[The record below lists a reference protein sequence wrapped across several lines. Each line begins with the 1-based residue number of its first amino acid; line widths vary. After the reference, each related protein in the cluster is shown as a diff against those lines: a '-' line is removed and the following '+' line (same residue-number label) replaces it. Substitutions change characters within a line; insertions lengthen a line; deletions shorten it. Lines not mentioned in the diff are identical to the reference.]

1 LKSPIKKVIIRINK
15 EIIYMSSSS
24 KSISELHF
32 FTITKTS
39 EIWKSISSAI
49 MTIIDEALFD
59 AGPQGI
65 TFRSMDPS
73 HIALIDINWPSSAFE
88 KYHCDSTIKFGVRI
102 DEFSKIIKRA
112 NANDSI
118 EIGVVLDNSSLNIK
132 TQGDGYLRNYK
143 MRLIESTGNTSPLPQ
158 MTFDSKIVI
167 GIETLDK
174 ILSDVGAI
182 SEKITIDSS
191 SGISTNKKTV
201 IFSGDSDRGEARVTM
216 DADDDKSKVELL
228 EEITVKENSKSTY
241 NIDFISKIIRAIGHQ
256 SSNLVTIEYS
266 SNKPL
271 RLEFLLSGMVKLQFY
286 LAPRVQD

>member
-1 LKSPIKKVIIRINK
+1 MSS
-15 EIIYMSSSS
+15 SSSS

-112 NANDSI
+112 NTNDSI
-118 EIGVVLDNSSLNIK
+118 EIGVVSDNSSLNIK
-132 TQGDGYLRNYK
+132 TTGGGYLRDYK
-143 MRLIESTGNTSPLPQ
+143 MRLIESTGNRSPLPQ
-158 MTFDSKIVI
+158 MIFDSKIVI
-167 GIETLDK
+167 GIATLDK

-182 SEKITIDSS
+182 SEKITIDS

-216 DADDDKSKVELL
+216 DVDDDNNKSKVELL

-256 SSNLVTIEYS
+256 SSDLVTMEYS

-271 RLEFLLSGMVKLQFY
+271 RLEFLLSGVVKLQFY

>member
-1 LKSPIKKVIIRINK
+1 
-15 EIIYMSSSS
+15 MSSS
-24 KSISELHF
+24 KSISESHF

-39 EIWKSISSAI
+39 EIWKSVSSAI

-132 TQGDGYLRNYK
+132 TTGGGYLRDYK
-143 MRLIESTGNTSPLPQ
+143 MRLIESTGNRSPLPQ
-158 MTFDSKIVI
+158 MTFDNKIVI
-167 GIETLDK
+167 GIATLDK
-174 ILSDVGAI
+174 ILNDVGAI
-182 SEKITIDSS
+182 SEKITIDSR
-191 SGISTNKKTV
+191 GISTNKNTV
-201 IFSGDSDRGEARVTM
+201 IFIGNSDRGEARVTM
-216 DADDDKSKVELL
+216 DADDGNNKCKVELL

-241 NIDFISKIIRAIGHQ
+241 NIDFISKIIRAIGNQ
-256 SSNLVTIEYS
+256 SSNLVTMEYS

-271 RLEFLLSGMVKLQFY
+271 RLEFLLSDVVKLQFY

>member
-1 LKSPIKKVIIRINK
+1 
-15 EIIYMSSSS
+15 MSSS
-24 KSISELHF
+24 KSISESHF

-39 EIWKSISSAI
+39 EIWKSVSSAI

-118 EIGVVLDNSSLNIK
+118 EIGVVSDNSSLNIK
-132 TQGDGYLRNYK
+132 TTGGGYLRDYK
-143 MRLIESTGNTSPLPQ
+143 MRLIENTGNRSPLPQ
-158 MTFDSKIVI
+158 MIFDSKIVI
-167 GIETLDK
+167 GIAILDK

-182 SEKITIDSS
+182 SEKITIDS

-216 DADDDKSKVELL
+216 DAADDKSKVELL

-256 SSNLVTIEYS
+256 SSNLVTMEYS

-271 RLEFLLSGMVKLQFY
+271 RLEFLLSGVVKLQFY

>member
-1 LKSPIKKVIIRINK
+1 MSS
-15 EIIYMSSSS
+15 SSSS

-112 NANDSI
+112 NTNDSI
-118 EIGVVLDNSSLNIK
+118 EIGVVSDNSSLNIK
-132 TQGDGYLRNYK
+132 TTDGGYLRDYK
-143 MRLIESTGNTSPLPQ
+143 MRLIESTGNRSPLPQ
-158 MTFDSKIVI
+158 MIFDSKIVI
-167 GIETLDK
+167 GIATLDK

-182 SEKITIDSS
+182 SEKITIDS

-216 DADDDKSKVELL
+216 DVDDDNNNKSKVELL

-256 SSNLVTIEYS
+256 SSNLVTMEYS

-271 RLEFLLSGMVKLQFY
+271 RLEFLLSGVVKLQFY

>member
-1 LKSPIKKVIIRINK
+1 
-15 EIIYMSSSS
+15 MSSSKS
-24 KSISELHF
+24 KSISESHF

-39 EIWKSISSAI
+39 EIWKSVSSAI

-118 EIGVVLDNSSLNIK
+118 EIGVILDNSSLNIK
-132 TQGDGYLRNYK
+132 TTGGGYLRNYK
-143 MRLIESTGNTSPLPQ
+143 MRLIETTGNRSPLPQ
-158 MTFDSKIVI
+158 MTFDTKIVI
-167 GIETLDK
+167 GIATLDK
-174 ILSDVGAI
+174 ILNDVGVI

-191 SGISTNKKTV
+191 GSSTNKDTV
-201 IFSGDSDRGEARVTM
+201 IFIGDSDRGEARVTM
-216 DADDDKSKVELL
+216 DADDGNNKSKVELL

-241 NIDFISKIIRAIGHQ
+241 NIDFISKIIRAIGNQ
-256 SSNLVTIEYS
+256 SSNLVTMEYS

-271 RLEFLLSGMVKLQFY
+271 RLEFLLSGVVKLQFY

>member
-1 LKSPIKKVIIRINK
+1 
-15 EIIYMSSSS
+15 MSSS

-39 EIWKSISSAI
+39 ELWKSISSAI

-191 SGISTNKKTV
+191 TGISTNKKTV
-201 IFSGDSDRGEARVTM
+201 IFSGDSDRGEVRVTM
-216 DADDDKSKVELL
+216 DADDGNNKSKVELL

-241 NIDFISKIIRAIGHQ
+241 NIDFISKIIRAIGNQ
-256 SSNLVTIEYS
+256 SSNLVTMEYS

-271 RLEFLLSGMVKLQFY
+271 RLEFLLSGVVKLQFY

>member
-1 LKSPIKKVIIRINK
+1 MSS
-15 EIIYMSSSS
+15 SSSS

-112 NANDSI
+112 NTNDSI
-118 EIGVVLDNSSLNIK
+118 EIGVVSDNSSLNIK
-132 TQGDGYLRNYK
+132 TTGGGYLRDYK
-143 MRLIESTGNTSPLPQ
+143 MRLIESTGNRSPLPQ
-158 MTFDSKIVI
+158 MIFDSKIVI
-167 GIETLDK
+167 GIATLDK

-182 SEKITIDSS
+182 SEKITIDS

-216 DADDDKSKVELL
+216 EVDDDNNKSKVELL

-241 NIDFISKIIRAIGHQ
+241 NIDFISKIIRAIGNQ
-256 SSNLVTIEYS
+256 SSNLVTMEYS

-271 RLEFLLSGMVKLQFY
+271 RLEFLLSGVVKLQFY

>member
-1 LKSPIKKVIIRINK
+1 
-15 EIIYMSSSS
+15 MSSSS

-182 SEKITIDSS
+182 SEKITIGSS

>member
-1 LKSPIKKVIIRINK
+1 MSS
-15 EIIYMSSSS
+15 SSSS

-73 HIALIDINWPSSAFE
+73 HIALIDINWPSSGFE

-112 NANDSI
+112 NTNDSI
-118 EIGVVLDNSSLNIK
+118 EIGVVSDNSSLNIK
-132 TQGDGYLRNYK
+132 TTGGGYLRDYK
-143 MRLIESTGNTSPLPQ
+143 MRLIESTGNRSPLPQ
-158 MTFDSKIVI
+158 IIFDSKIVI
-167 GIETLDK
+167 GIATLDK

-182 SEKITIDSS
+182 SEKITIDS

-201 IFSGDSDRGEARVTM
+201 IFSGDSDRGEAKVTM
-216 DADDDKSKVELL
+216 DVDDHNKSKVELL

-256 SSNLVTIEYS
+256 SSNLVTMEYS

-271 RLEFLLSGMVKLQFY
+271 RLEFLLSGVVKLQFY

>member
-1 LKSPIKKVIIRINK
+1 
-15 EIIYMSSSS
+15 MSSS
-24 KSISELHF
+24 KSISESHF

-39 EIWKSISSAI
+39 EIWKSVSSAI

-118 EIGVVLDNSSLNIK
+118 EIGVILDNSSLNIK
-132 TQGDGYLRNYK
+132 TTGGGYLRNYK
-143 MRLIESTGNTSPLPQ
+143 MRLIETTGNRSPLPQ
-158 MTFDSKIVI
+158 MTFDTKIVI
-167 GIETLDK
+167 GIATLDK
-174 ILSDVGAI
+174 ILNDVGAI

-191 SGISTNKKTV
+191 GISTNKKTV
-201 IFSGDSDRGEARVTM
+201 IFIGDSDRGEARVTM
-216 DADDDKSKVELL
+216 DADDGNNKSKVELL

-241 NIDFISKIIRAIGHQ
+241 NIDFISKIIRAIGNQ
-256 SSNLVTIEYS
+256 SSNLVTMEYS

-271 RLEFLLSGMVKLQFY
+271 RLEFLLSGVVKLQFY

>member
-1 LKSPIKKVIIRINK
+1 
-15 EIIYMSSSS
+15 MSSS

-73 HIALIDINWPSSAFE
+73 HIALIDINWPSSGFE
-88 KYHCDSTIKFGVRI
+88 KYHCDSSIKFGVRI
-102 DEFSKIIKRA
+102 DEFAKIIKRA

-132 TQGDGYLRNYK
+132 TQSDGGYLRNYK
-143 MRLIESTGNTSPLPQ
+143 MRLTESTGKISPLPQ

-167 GIETLDK
+167 GIATLDK
-174 ILSDVGAI
+174 ILNDIGAI
-182 SEKITIDSS
+182 SEKIIIDTSS
-191 SGISTNKKTV
+191 GGISTNKKTV

-216 DADDDKSKVELL
+216 DVNDENKSKAEFL
-228 EEITVKENSKSTY
+228 EEIAVKETSKSTY

-271 RLEFLLSGMVKLQFY
+271 RLEFLLSGIVKLQFY

>member
-1 LKSPIKKVIIRINK
+1 MSS
-15 EIIYMSSSS
+15 SSSS

-112 NANDSI
+112 NTNDSI
-118 EIGVVLDNSSLNIK
+118 EIGVVSDNSSLNIK
-132 TQGDGYLRNYK
+132 TTGGGDLRDYK
-143 MRLIESTGNTSPLPQ
+143 MRLIESTGNRSPLPQ
-158 MTFDSKIVI
+158 MIFDSKIVI
-167 GIETLDK
+167 GIATLDK

-182 SEKITIDSS
+182 SEKITIDS

-216 DADDDKSKVELL
+216 EVDDDNNKSKVELL

-241 NIDFISKIIRAIGHQ
+241 NIDFISKIIRAFGHQ
-256 SSNLVTIEYS
+256 SSDLVTMEYS

-271 RLEFLLSGMVKLQFY
+271 RLEFLLSGVVKLQFY

>member
-1 LKSPIKKVIIRINK
+1 
-15 EIIYMSSSS
+15 MSSS

-112 NANDSI
+112 NTNDSI
-118 EIGVVLDNSSLNIK
+118 EIGVVSDNSSLNIK
-132 TQGDGYLRNYK
+132 TTGGGYLRDYK
-143 MRLIESTGNTSPLPQ
+143 MRLIESTGNRSPLPQ
-158 MTFDSKIVI
+158 MIFDSKIVI
-167 GIETLDK
+167 GIATLDK

-182 SEKITIDSS
+182 SEKITIDS

-216 DADDDKSKVELL
+216 DVDDDNNNKSKVELL

-256 SSNLVTIEYS
+256 SSNLVTMEYS

-271 RLEFLLSGMVKLQFY
+271 RLEFLLSGVVKLQFY

>member
-1 LKSPIKKVIIRINK
+1 
-15 EIIYMSSSS
+15 MSSS

-102 DEFSKIIKRA
+102 DEFAKIIKRA

-118 EIGVVLDNSSLNIK
+118 EIGVVLENSSLNIK
-132 TQGDGYLRNYK
+132 TQSDGGYLRNYK

-167 GIETLDK
+167 GIATLDK

-191 SGISTNKKTV
+191 SGGISTNKKTV

-216 DADDDKSKVELL
+216 DANDDKSKVEFL
-228 EEITVKENSKSTY
+228 EEITVKETSKSTY

-271 RLEFLLSGMVKLQFY
+271 RLEFLLSGIVKLQFY

>member
-1 LKSPIKKVIIRINK
+1 MSS
-15 EIIYMSSSS
+15 SSSS

-73 HIALIDINWPSSAFE
+73 HIALIDINWPSSAFD

-112 NANDSI
+112 YANDSI

-143 MRLIESTGNTSPLPQ
+143 MRLIESTGNRSPLPQ
-158 MTFDSKIVI
+158 MIFDSKIVI
-167 GIETLDK
+167 GIATLDK

-182 SEKITIDSS
+182 SEKITIDS

-216 DADDDKSKVELL
+216 NVDDDNNKSKVELL

-256 SSNLVTIEYS
+256 SSNLVTMEYS

-271 RLEFLLSGMVKLQFY
+271 RLEFLLSGVVKLQFY

>member
-1 LKSPIKKVIIRINK
+1 
-15 EIIYMSSSS
+15 MSSS

-39 EIWKSISSAI
+39 EIWKSVSSAI

-112 NANDSI
+112 NTNDSI
-118 EIGVVLDNSSLNIK
+118 EIGVVSDNSSLNIK
-132 TQGDGYLRNYK
+132 TTGGGYLRDYK
-143 MRLIESTGNTSPLPQ
+143 MRLIESTGNRSPLPQ
-158 MTFDSKIVI
+158 MIFDSKIVI
-167 GIETLDK
+167 GIATLDK

-182 SEKITIDSS
+182 SEKITIDS

-216 DADDDKSKVELL
+216 DVDDDNNNKSKVELL

-256 SSNLVTIEYS
+256 SSNLVTMEYS

-271 RLEFLLSGMVKLQFY
+271 RLEFLLSGVVKLQFY

>member
-1 LKSPIKKVIIRINK
+1 
-15 EIIYMSSSS
+15 MSSS

-59 AGPQGI
+59 ASPQGI

-112 NANDSI
+112 NTNDSI
-118 EIGVVLDNSSLNIK
+118 EIGVVSDNSSLNIK
-132 TQGDGYLRNYK
+132 TTGGGYLRDYK
-143 MRLIESTGNTSPLPQ
+143 MRLIESTGNRSPLPQ
-158 MTFDSKIVI
+158 MIFDSKIVI
-167 GIETLDK
+167 GIATLDK

-182 SEKITIDSS
+182 SEKITIDS

-216 DADDDKSKVELL
+216 DVDDDDNNKSKVELL

-256 SSNLVTIEYS
+256 SSNLVTMEYS

-271 RLEFLLSGMVKLQFY
+271 RLEFLLSGVVKLQFY

>member
-1 LKSPIKKVIIRINK
+1 
-15 EIIYMSSSS
+15 MSSSS

-191 SGISTNKKTV
+191 SCISTNKKTV

-256 SSNLVTIEYS
+256 SSNLITIEYS

>member
-1 LKSPIKKVIIRINK
+1 
-15 EIIYMSSSS
+15 MSSS
-24 KSISELHF
+24 KSISESHF

-39 EIWKSISSAI
+39 EIWKSVSSAI

-102 DEFSKIIKRA
+102 DEFSRIIKRA

-132 TQGDGYLRNYK
+132 TTGGGYLRNYK
-143 MRLIESTGNTSPLPQ
+143 MRLIETTVNRSPLPQ

-167 GIETLDK
+167 GIATLDK
-174 ILSDVGAI
+174 ILNDVGAI

-191 SGISTNKKTV
+191 GSSTNKNTV
-201 IFSGDSDRGEARVTM
+201 IFIGDSDRGEARVTM
-216 DADDDKSKVELL
+216 DADDGNNKSKVELL

-241 NIDFISKIIRAIGHQ
+241 NIDFISKIIRAIGNQ
-256 SSNLVTIEYS
+256 SSNLVTMEYS

-271 RLEFLLSGMVKLQFY
+271 RLEFLLSGVVKLQFY

>member
-1 LKSPIKKVIIRINK
+1 
-15 EIIYMSSSS
+15 MSSS

-102 DEFSKIIKRA
+102 DEFAKIIKRA

-132 TQGDGYLRNYK
+132 TQGEGGYLRNYK
-143 MRLIESTGNTSPLPQ
+143 MRLIESSGITSSLPQ

-167 GIETLDK
+167 GIATLDK

-191 SGISTNKKTV
+191 SGGGISTNKKTI

-216 DADDDKSKVELL
+216 DVNDDNKSKVEML
-228 EEITVKENSKSTY
+228 EEITVKETSKSTY

-271 RLEFLLSGMVKLQFY
+271 RLEFLLSGIVKLQFY

>member
-1 LKSPIKKVIIRINK
+1 
-15 EIIYMSSSS
+15 MSSS

-39 EIWKSISSAI
+39 ELWKSISSAI

-216 DADDDKSKVELL
+216 DTNDDNKNKVELL
-228 EEITVKENSKSTY
+228 DEITVKENSKSTY

-271 RLEFLLSGMVKLQFY
+271 RLEFLLLSGMVKLQFY

>member
-1 LKSPIKKVIIRINK
+1 
-15 EIIYMSSSS
+15 MSSSS

-132 TQGDGYLRNYK
+132 TTGGGYLRNYK
-143 MRLIESTGNTSPLPQ
+143 MRLIETTGNRSPLPQ

-167 GIETLDK
+167 GIATLDK
-174 ILSDVGAI
+174 ILNDVGAI
-182 SEKITIDSS
+182 SEKITIDSSS

-256 SSNLVTIEYS
+256 SSNLITIEYS

>member
-1 LKSPIKKVIIRINK
+1 
-15 EIIYMSSSS
+15 MSSS
-24 KSISELHF
+24 KSISESHF

-39 EIWKSISSAI
+39 EIWKSVSSAI

-132 TQGDGYLRNYK
+132 TTGGGYLRNYK
-143 MRLIESTGNTSPLPQ
+143 MRLIETTGNRSPLPQ

-167 GIETLDK
+167 GIATLDK
-174 ILSDVGAI
+174 ILNDVGAI

-191 SGISTNKKTV
+191 GSSTNKNTV
-201 IFSGDSDRGEARVTM
+201 IFIGDSDRGEVRVTM
-216 DADDDKSKVELL
+216 DADDGNNKSKVELL

-241 NIDFISKIIRAIGHQ
+241 NIDFISKIIRAIGNQ
-256 SSNLVTIEYS
+256 SSNLVTMEYS

-271 RLEFLLSGMVKLQFY
+271 KLEFLLSGVVKLQFY

>member
-1 LKSPIKKVIIRINK
+1 
-15 EIIYMSSSS
+15 MSSS
-24 KSISELHF
+24 KSISESHF

-39 EIWKSISSAI
+39 EIWKSVSSAI

-73 HIALIDINWPSSAFE
+73 HIALIDINWPNSAFE

-132 TQGDGYLRNYK
+132 TTGGGYLRNYK
-143 MRLIESTGNTSPLPQ
+143 MRLIETTGNRSPLPQ

-167 GIETLDK
+167 GIATLDK
-174 ILSDVGAI
+174 ILNDVGSI

-191 SGISTNKKTV
+191 SGGISTNKKTI

-216 DADDDKSKVELL
+216 DADDGNNKSKVELL

-271 RLEFLLSGMVKLQFY
+271 RLEFLLSGIVKLQFY

>member
-1 LKSPIKKVIIRINK
+1 
-15 EIIYMSSSS
+15 MSSS

-73 HIALIDINWPSSAFE
+73 HIALIDINWPSSGFE

-112 NANDSI
+112 NTNDSI
-118 EIGVVLDNSSLNIK
+118 EIGVVSDNSSLNIK
-132 TQGDGYLRNYK
+132 TTGGGYLRDYK
-143 MRLIESTGNTSPLPQ
+143 MRLIESTGNRSPLPQ
-158 MTFDSKIVI
+158 MIFDSKIVI
-167 GIETLDK
+167 GIATLDK
-174 ILSDVGAI
+174 ILSDVGAV
-182 SEKITIDSS
+182 SEKITIDS

-216 DADDDKSKVELL
+216 DVDDDNNNKSKVELL

-271 RLEFLLSGMVKLQFY
+271 RLEFLLSGIVKLQFY

>member
-1 LKSPIKKVIIRINK
+1 
-15 EIIYMSSSS
+15 MSSS

-73 HIALIDINWPSSAFE
+73 HIVLIDINWPSSAFE

-158 MTFDSKIVI
+158 MTFDSKIVT

-174 ILSDVGAI
+174 ILCDVGAI
-182 SEKITIDSS
+182 SEKITLDSSS

-201 IFSGDSDRGEARVTM
+201 IFSGDSDRGEARVTI

-228 EEITVKENSKSTY
+228 EEITIKENSKSTY

>member
-1 LKSPIKKVIIRINK
+1 
-15 EIIYMSSSS
+15 MSSS

-39 EIWKSISSAI
+39 EIWKSVSSAI
-49 MTIIDEALFD
+49 LTIIDEALFHAD
-59 AGPQGI
+59 PQGI

-191 SGISTNKKTV
+191 SGISTNKKTL

-271 RLEFLLSGMVKLQFY
+271 RLEFLLLSGMVKLQFY

>member
-1 LKSPIKKVIIRINK
+1 MSS
-15 EIIYMSSSS
+15 SSSS

-132 TQGDGYLRNYK
+132 TTGGGGYLRNYK
-143 MRLIESTGNTSPLPQ
+143 MRLIETTGNRSPLPQ

-167 GIETLDK
+167 GIATLDK
-174 ILSDVGAI
+174 ILNDVGAI

-191 SGISTNKKTV
+191 SSSTNKKTV

-216 DADDDKSKVELL
+216 DVDDDNKSKVELL

-256 SSNLVTIEYS
+256 SSNLVTMEYS

-271 RLEFLLSGMVKLQFY
+271 RLEFLLSGVVKLQFY

>member
-1 LKSPIKKVIIRINK
+1 
-15 EIIYMSSSS
+15 MSSSKS
-24 KSISELHF
+24 KSISESHF

-39 EIWKSISSAI
+39 EIWKSVSSAI

-73 HIALIDINWPSSAFE
+73 HIALIDINWPSSGFE
-88 KYHCDSTIKFGVRI
+88 KYHCDLTIKFGVRI

-118 EIGVVLDNSSLNIK
+118 EIGVILDNSSLNIK
-132 TQGDGYLRNYK
+132 TTGGGYLRNYK
-143 MRLIESTGNTSPLPQ
+143 MRLIETTGNRSPLPQ
-158 MTFDSKIVI
+158 MTFDTKIVI
-167 GIETLDK
+167 GIATLDK
-174 ILSDVGAI
+174 ILNDVGAI

-191 SGISTNKKTV
+191 GISTNKKTV
-201 IFSGDSDRGEARVTM
+201 IFIGDSDRGEARVTM
-216 DADDDKSKVELL
+216 DADDGNNKSKVELL

-241 NIDFISKIIRAIGHQ
+241 NIDFISKIIRAIGNQ
-256 SSNLVTIEYS
+256 SSNLVTMEYS

-271 RLEFLLSGMVKLQFY
+271 RLEFLLSGAVKLQFY
-286 LAPRVQD
+286 LAPKVQD

>member
-1 LKSPIKKVIIRINK
+1 
-15 EIIYMSSSS
+15 MSSS

-59 AGPQGI
+59 ASPQGI

-102 DEFSKIIKRA
+102 DEFAKIIKRA

-132 TQGDGYLRNYK
+132 TQSDGGYLRNYK
-143 MRLIESTGNTSPLPQ
+143 MRLIESTGNTSSLPQ

-167 GIETLDK
+167 GIATLDR

-191 SGISTNKKTV
+191 SGGISTNKKTV

-216 DADDDKSKVELL
+216 DVNDDNKSKVELL
-228 EEITVKENSKSTY
+228 EEITVKESSKSTY

-271 RLEFLLSGMVKLQFY
+271 RLEFLLSGIVKLQFY